1 MNSVF
6 KSRQLDFLLKI
17 VLFTLI
23 IGGAHSYL
31 SYYFVDTNLFFAIW
45 QIYLFLFVVTFLVFT
60 VINYRYSNGN
70 TTIFNLFL
78 GATVLKMILAI
89 IFLLPLLLSDIENK
103 KIDVI
108 NFFIPYFL
116 FLFFEVFTINTF
128 LQKKQ

>member
-6 KSRQLDFLLKI
+6 KNRQLDFLLKI
-17 VLFTLI
+17 VVFTAIL
-23 IGGAHSYL
+23 GGVHTYL
-31 SYYFVDTNLFFAIW
+31 CYYFVDAVLFFPIW
-45 QIYLFLFVVTFLVFT
+45 QIYLFLFIVTLVVFT
-60 VINYRYSNGN
+60 VINYKYSNGN

-78 GATVLKMILAI
+78 GATVLKMLLAI

-108 NFFIPYFL
+108 NFFIPYFF
-116 FLFFEVFTINTF
+116 FLFFEVVTINTF

>member
-23 IGGAHSYL
+23 IGGVHSYF

-60 VINYRYSNGN
+60 VINYRYSNGK

>member
-60 VINYRYSNGN
+60 VINYRYSNGK